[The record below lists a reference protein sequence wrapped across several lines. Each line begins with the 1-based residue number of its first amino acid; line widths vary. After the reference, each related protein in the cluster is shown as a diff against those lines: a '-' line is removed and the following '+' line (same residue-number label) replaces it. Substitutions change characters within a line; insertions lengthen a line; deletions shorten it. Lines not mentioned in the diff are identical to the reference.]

1 MEDDSLFYGHLAYSM
16 AILAYFTAIWYILWP
31 LDTFV
36 SLFGKLYQEKS
47 GNSAA
52 ANENAAFEIVDSW
65 RMNYSK

>member
-36 SLFGKLYQEKS
+36 SLFG
-47 GNSAA
+47 
-52 ANENAAFEIVDSW
+52 
-65 RMNYSK
+65 